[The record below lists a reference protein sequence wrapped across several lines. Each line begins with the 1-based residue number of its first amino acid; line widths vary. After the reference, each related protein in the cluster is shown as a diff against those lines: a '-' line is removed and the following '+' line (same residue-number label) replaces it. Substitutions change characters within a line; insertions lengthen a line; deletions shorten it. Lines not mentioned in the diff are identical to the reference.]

1 MQSIQFETA
10 PTRYRHWKLETSR
23 DRARLTMKVD
33 EAGGLTPGYALKLNS
48 YDLAVDIELA
58 DAVTRLRF
66 EHPGVSVVIID
77 SALDGMFCA
86 GANIFMLAHADHGFK
101 VNFCKFTNET
111 RLAIE
116 DAIANSG
123 QRYLAAL
130 NGTCSGGGYEL
141 ALACEEIILVDDR
154 RSAVSLPEIPFLGV
168 LPGTGGLTRLVD
180 KRKVRR
186 DLADVFATLAEGV
199 RGERAVKWG
208 LVDAIAPRSRFN
220 EAVAERAAA
229 LVDSKRA
236 GRAGVALDTLTPA
249 ERDTEI
255 RYRHLTLRLDSAQ
268 RLAELI
274 VDGPESVQEIPSD
287 AGALGA
293 DFYPLRLFREIDDA
307 LLRLRFNYPEIGLV
321 LIKSAGDLDRVAKLD
336 RAMWERRSDWFIN
349 ETLLLM
355 KRVLKRLDLTAKSFF
370 AVIEPG
376 SCFAG
381 SMFELALAADRIYM
395 KSGADARR
403 STCSATSRHNWRSGR
418 SAKRRSKSS
427 VRNWPPNA
435 RKPSTTHAKRPGKFA
450 PRRPRGSTKTFRR
463 RTGVVLPDRP
473 ARYQSRGTAAGR
485 AGAALAEHAFLT
497 RALDY
502 LDHLPADEIAALV
515 SHQDNAAL
523 VVTTA
528 HPLDASGEAEWRAQ
542 LAKRIGARSNTVQQR
557 RGANRRRRN
566 RISQCNSPFQ
576 LARLDRERRQ
586 R

>member
-1 MQSIQFETA
+1 MTSVNFETD
-10 PTRYRHWKLETSR
+10 PSRYRHWKLETSG

-33 EAGGLTPGYALKLNS
+33 EAGGLRPGYALKLNS

-66 EHPGVSVVIID
+66 EHPGVSVVTID

-116 DAIANSG
+116 DASANSG
-123 QRYLAAL
+123 QRYIAAL

-154 RSAVSLPEIPFLGV
+154 RSAVSLPEIAFLGV

-199 RGERAVKWG
+199 RGERAVKWS

-220 EAVAERAAA
+220 EAVAERVAAR
-229 LVDSKRA
+229 VDATRA
-236 GRAGVALDTLTPA
+236 GRAGITLDALVPA
-249 ERDTEI
+249 ESATEI
-255 RYRHLTLRLDSAQ
+255 RYRHLTMHLDTAQ

-274 VDGPESVQEIPSD
+274 IEGPKNVPAILGE
-287 AGALGA
+287 AAAGA

-321 LIKSAGDLDRVAKLD
+321 LIKSAGDLDRVAALD
-336 RAMWERRSDWFIN
+336 RAMWERRGDWFIN
-349 ETLLLM
+349 ETMLLM

-370 AVIEPG
+370 AIIEPD

-381 SMFELALAADRIYM
+381 SIFELALAADRIYM
-395 KSGADARR
+395 KSGTDARI
-403 STCSATSRHNWRSGR
+403 ATGPLNAGALVMSNGLSRLGTRFI
-418 SAKRRSKSS
+418 A
-427 VRNWPPNA
+427 
-435 RKPSTTHAKRPGKFA
+435 
-450 PRRPRGSTKTFRR
+450 
-463 RTGVVLPDRP
+463 DP
-473 ARYQSRGTAAGR
+473 ARA
-485 AGAALAEHAFLT
+485 AALAAGGTFDSE
-497 RALDY
+497 
-502 LDHLPADEIAALV
+502 AALEAGLV
-515 SHQDNAAL
+515 TAAPDELDWEEELRLAIGERLSLSPDALTGMEASIRFAGPETMETRIFGRLSAWQNWIFQRPNAI
-523 VVTTA
+523 
-528 HPLDASGEAEWRAQ
+528 GE
-542 LAKRIGARSNTVQQR
+542 
-557 RGANRRRRN
+557 RGALKLYGQPESPQFDYRRT
-566 RISQCNSPFQ
+566 
-576 LARLDRERRQ
+576 
-586 R
+586 

>member
-1 MQSIQFETA
+1 MHSIQFETE
-10 PTRYRHWKLETSR
+10 PSRYRHWKLETSR

-66 EHPGVSVVIID
+66 EHPGVSVVTID

-116 DAIANSG
+116 DATANSG
-123 QRYLAAL
+123 QLYVAAL

-154 RSAVSLPEIPFLGV
+154 RSAVSLPEIAFLGV

-180 KRKVRR
+180 KRKMRR

-220 EAVAERAAA
+220 EAVAERVAA

-236 GRAGVALDTLTPA
+236 GRAGVALDALAPA
-249 ERDTEI
+249 ETDAEI
-255 RYRHLTLRLDSAQ
+255 RYRHLTLRLDRIQ

-274 VDGPESVQEIPSD
+274 IEGPQSVAAIPAD
-287 AGALGA
+287 AAALGA

-321 LIKSAGDLDRVAKLD
+321 LIKSAGDLDRVAELD
-336 RAMWERRSDWFIN
+336 RAMCERQSDWFIN

-395 KSGADARR
+395 KSGADTRI
-403 STCSATSRHNWRSGR
+403 ATG
-418 SAKRRSKSS
+418 AF
-427 VRNWPPNA
+427 NA
-435 RKPSTTHAKRPGKFA
+435 G
-450 PRRPRGSTKTFRR
+450 
-463 RTGVVLPDRP
+463 VLPMGNGLSRLSTRFIADP
-473 ARYQSRGTAAGR
+473 AHA
-485 AGAALAEHAFLT
+485 AALAAGGTFDAEVALEAGLVTAAPDELDWEEELRLAISERLSLSPDALTGMEASIRFAGPETMETRIFGRLSAWQNWIFQRPNATGEHG
-497 RALDY
+497 ALKLYGQPQSPQFDY
-502 LDHLPADEIAALV
+502 
-515 SHQDNAAL
+515 
-523 VVTTA
+523 
-528 HPLDASGEAEWRAQ
+528 
-542 LAKRIGARSNTVQQR
+542 R
-557 RGANRRRRN
+557 RT
-566 RISQCNSPFQ
+566 
-576 LARLDRERRQ
+576 
-586 R
+586 

>member
-1 MQSIQFETA
+1 MSIKFETD
-10 PTRYRHWKLETSR
+10 PSRYRHWKLETSR

-33 EAGGLTPGYALKLNS
+33 EAGGLIPGYALKLNS

-66 EHPGVSVVIID
+66 EHPGVSVVTID

-116 DAIANSG
+116 DATANSG
-123 QRYLAAL
+123 QRYVAAL

-154 RSAVSLPEIPFLGV
+154 RSAVSLPEIAFLGV

-180 KRKVRR
+180 KRKMRR

-199 RGERAVKWG
+199 RGERAVKWS

-220 EAVAERAAA
+220 EAVAERVAS
-229 LVDSKRA
+229 LVDAKRA
-236 GRAGVALDTLTPA
+236 GRAGITLDVLTPA
-249 ERDTEI
+249 ESETEI
-255 RYRHLTLRLDSAQ
+255 RYRHLTLRLDRIQ

-274 VDGPESVQEIPSD
+274 IEGPKSVAAIP
-287 AGALGA
+287 AEAAALGA

-321 LIKSAGDLDRVAKLD
+321 LIKSAGDLDRVAELD
-336 RAMWERRSDWFIN
+336 RAMWERQSDWFIN
-349 ETLLLM
+349 ETLLLI

-395 KSGADARR
+395 KSGADARIGTGVLNAGALPMSNGLSR
-403 STCSATSRHNWRSGR
+403 LGTRFIADPEGAASLAAGGTFDAEAALEAGLVTAAPDELDWEEELRLAISERLSLSPDALTGMEASIRFAGPETMETRIFGRLSAWQNWIFQR
-418 SAKRRSKSS
+418 
-427 VRNWPPNA
+427 PNA
-435 RKPSTTHAKRPGKFA
+435 IGEHGALKLYGQPQSPQFDYKR
-450 PRRPRGSTKTFRR
+450 T
-463 RTGVVLPDRP
+463 
-473 ARYQSRGTAAGR
+473 
-485 AGAALAEHAFLT
+485 
-497 RALDY
+497 
-502 LDHLPADEIAALV
+502 
-515 SHQDNAAL
+515 
-523 VVTTA
+523 
-528 HPLDASGEAEWRAQ
+528 
-542 LAKRIGARSNTVQQR
+542 
-557 RGANRRRRN
+557 
-566 RISQCNSPFQ
+566 
-576 LARLDRERRQ
+576 
-586 R
+586 

>member
-1 MQSIQFETA
+1 MHSIQFETE
-10 PTRYRHWKLETSR
+10 PSRYRHWKLETSR

-33 EAGGLTPGYALKLNS
+33 EAGGLRPGYTLKLNS

-66 EHPGVSVVIID
+66 EHPGVSVVTID

-116 DAIANSG
+116 DATANSG

-141 ALACEEIILVDDR
+141 ALACEDIILVDDR
-154 RSAVSLPEIPFLGV
+154 RSAVSLPEIAFLGV

-220 EAVAERAAA
+220 EAVAERVAA
-229 LVDSKRA
+229 LVDSERA
-236 GRAGVALDTLTPA
+236 GRAGVALDALAPA
-249 ERDTEI
+249 ETDAEI
-255 RYRHLTLRLDSAQ
+255 RYRHLTLRLDRIQ

-274 VDGPESVQEIPSD
+274 IEGPQSVAAIPAD
-287 AGALGA
+287 AAALGA

-321 LIKSAGDLDRVAKLD
+321 LIKSAGDLDHVAELD
-336 RAMWERRSDWFIN
+336 RAMCEGRGDWFIN

-370 AVIEPG
+370 AIIEPG

-395 KSGADARR
+395 KSGADTRIATGTLDAGALPMSNGLSRL
-403 STCSATSRHNWRSGR
+403 STRFIADPAHAASLAAGGTFDAEAALEAGLVTAAPDELDWEEELRLAVSERLSLSPDALTGMEANIRFAGPETMETRIFGRLSAWQNWIFQR
-418 SAKRRSKSS
+418 
-427 VRNWPPNA
+427 PNA
-435 RKPSTTHAKRPGKFA
+435 IGEHGALKLYGQPQSPQFDYKR
-450 PRRPRGSTKTFRR
+450 T
-463 RTGVVLPDRP
+463 
-473 ARYQSRGTAAGR
+473 
-485 AGAALAEHAFLT
+485 
-497 RALDY
+497 
-502 LDHLPADEIAALV
+502 
-515 SHQDNAAL
+515 
-523 VVTTA
+523 
-528 HPLDASGEAEWRAQ
+528 
-542 LAKRIGARSNTVQQR
+542 
-557 RGANRRRRN
+557 
-566 RISQCNSPFQ
+566 
-576 LARLDRERRQ
+576 
-586 R
+586 